1 MFPYSHAV
9 EERFGGD
16 LPLNYPTSNKSTDTK
31 NNLPYL
37 PFFPPRNPGTF
48 LFTTYP
54 FSKNAYIN
62 HGSRQVGNQDKNCV
76 VGQAHA
82 TRNSSP

>member
-9 EERFGGD
+9 GGTFWRRFTIKLSYFKQKYGHKKQ
-16 LPLNYPTSNKSTDTK
+16 LALFTVS
-31 NNLPYL
+31 
-37 PFFPPRNPGTF
+37 PPRNPGTF